1 VPPSCVASF
10 SHTTSWFCIV
20 FEQKKKIF
28 VHSVFS
34 SVLIIKILKHAVTS
48 ACIRAGRRVPLRD
61 GSGPAVLPGWIAAD
75 SQRETITAL
84 ADPGC
89 ILAAELVDAP
99 GGCTWMTTTMTG

>member
-1 VPPSCVASF
+1 VPLSCVASF

-20 FEQKKKIF
+20 FEKKKYSF
-28 VHSVFS
+28 TLFFRLS
-34 SVLIIKILKHAVTS
+34 IIKILKHAVTS

-99 GGCTWMTTTMTG
+99 GGWTLFTHTITC